1 MLNFLVLLEFF
12 QDTNIKS
19 SLFQLTKEVEFPQKI
34 FLNIFQKIY
43 TFKDQG
49 EWYINFLFA
58 LLDKSAS
65 PLSFLTRRLM
75 ENSTSFNDAVNM
87 LAASDLIAPAYFI
100 LGGTEPDDGI
110 VITRDQDSA
119 INLWKLDTKNS
130 IWYLLETKYQF
141 FA

>member
-1 MLNFLVLLEFF
+1 VLNFLVLLEFF

>member
-1 MLNFLVLLEFF
+1 
-12 QDTNIKS
+12 
-19 SLFQLTKEVEFPQKI
+19 
-34 FLNIFQKIY
+34 
-43 TFKDQG
+43 
-49 EWYINFLFA
+49 
-58 LLDKSAS
+58 
-65 PLSFLTRRLM
+65 M

-87 LAASDLIAPAYFI
+87 LTASDLIAPAYFI

-141 FA
+141 LA